1 MVVLAVVLASVVPAF
16 ISATAAQI
24 VAEPAPVVPLEIL
37 EPEPAPIPPV
47 APDFD
52 FEGGVP
58 ANWQVTV
65 GEATMQIAQLPQNVA
80 GGAGALE
87 CLYTPFCIISAGN
100 LVPQPAARS
109 IRLSLKTA
117 EPTNLVYGVREA
129 DGSTYQSFCCVP
141 GGAWQQIALDLGELV
156 LAQDSDDENGQLD
169 VDQINEVQVGDLA
182 NLQGEVGEA
191 LGQKM
196 GQQTLW
202 LDDVKLSPDPLPSR
216 AGAAGPGALVVDS
229 FDALQV
235 NCLAIGGAELTAGPA
250 AGRQGAL
257 QLAYSLGAGRWV
269 GFVTGVGHLNLAGV
283 TNLRMR
289 VRAPQATSMVVVLEE
304 RDLTKYETR
313 LELAGGEQWEELVFP
328 IQNFI
333 LDDDSQDE
341 NGALDLPQ
349 LRVMILL
356 CDMLTSG
363 VDMLGKGSLA
373 IDEIAFQAQ

>member
-1 MVVLAVVLASVVPAF
+1 MRSVCMVVLAVVLASVVPAF

-202 LDDVKLSPDPLPSR
+202 LD
-216 AGAAGPGALVVDS
+216 
-229 FDALQV
+229 
-235 NCLAIGGAELTAGPA
+235 E
-250 AGRQGAL
+250 
-257 QLAYSLGAGRWV
+257 
-269 GFVTGVGHLNLAGV
+269 
-283 TNLRMR
+283 
-289 VRAPQATSMVVVLEE
+289 RAPQATSMVVVLEE